1 MDLILG
7 GILGSPLAR
16 SCPQNPGGDGGTAIV
31 ALYILAFHKGR
42 CEVFK
47 LKSFR
52 KRTQRSSWGVNMCRV
67 MVPSPSSPFTS

>member
-31 ALYILAFHKGR
+31 VLYILAFQKGGYK
-42 CEVFK
+42 VFK
-47 LKSFR
+47 
-52 KRTQRSSWGVNMCRV
+52 
-67 MVPSPSSPFTS
+67 